1 MKKLL
6 TTILLCPIIISS
18 AQDSTRVDS
27 LKTVQ
32 VTSPYLAHDNS
43 YPVTFTNVSQNE
55 IEAVNTGQ
63 EPSFI
68 LSNYPSMTVYSD
80 AGSGQG
86 YSYFRMRG
94 IDQTRLNLTLDGVP
108 LNEPEDQGVYF
119 SNYPDF
125 FGSINGLQIQRGVGT
140 TKNGNASFG
149 GSMQFQSK
157 ELSDSMKTTLGAGYG
172 SFNSYRFFAEH
183 NMGLKK
189 DVGLYIRAS
198 HIHSDGY
205 RRRSANTSNSVF
217 YSTGIV
223 KKKHVLKLTGFAGNQ
238 RNQMAWLGVSKA
250 DIDNDARQNNNS
262 EENDQFTQSLN
273 QISHSVKLGT
283 KSFLKSTVYYNY
295 LEGYYD
301 FDLNNFLGLPS
312 TDEMYNYAFQS
323 HFLGGFTNFN
333 YFGEKLTWRIGVHG
347 NIYQRKHTGSE
358 RLIGKLYQNRG
369 FKNSFSAFTKADYS
383 VTKSLKLF
391 ADIQYRYTDF
401 DYEGAVDM
409 NKRDWNFI
417 NPKAGLSYQIKSNFL
432 YYSFGA
438 AGREP
443 TRTDMFGGNDDLLA
457 DSTGAAILFI
467 TSPEFVLDHELGWRY
482 QAKKLQTSFNL
493 YYMAF
498 QNEIVL
504 NGQFG
509 PNALALNDR
518 VDQSYRTGAELSIA
532 FHPLKALSLIHHGSI
547 NFSQIT
553 DSGVSFEPIL
563 TPRYIFNQE
572 IVYRLS
578 GFETGLSLRFQSKSY
593 IDFANENEL
602 DAYALLNWRASY
614 SVKGFTVSVF
624 LNNITNKRYFNNGY
638 VDWDGTNKYFVQAT
652 SNVYAMLTYSF

>member
-1 MKKLL
+1 MKKLIS
-6 TTILLCPIIISS
+6 ILLLSHALVVT
-18 AQDSTRVDS
+18 AQDSTWVDTLIKVEVS
-27 LKTVQ
+27 
-32 VTSPYLAHDNS
+32 SAYLANDIT
-43 YPVTFTNVSQNE
+43 YPITFTNIGASE
-55 IEAVNTGQ
+55 ISAVNTGQ

-68 LSNYPSMTVYSD
+68 LSNYPAMTVYSD

-125 FGSINGLQIQRGVGT
+125 FGAINGLQMQRGVGT

-149 GSMQFQSK
+149 GSLQFQSRD
-157 ELSDSMKTTLGAGYG
+157 LTDSMKTTFGAGYG
-172 SFNSYRFFAEH
+172 SYNSYRFFAEH
-183 NMGLKK
+183 NLGLKK

-223 KKKHVLKLTGFAGNQ
+223 KKRHVLKLNGFVGNQ
-238 RNQMAWLGVSKA
+238 RNQMAWLGVA
-250 DIDNDARQNNNS
+250 EDDIQADARQNNNS

-273 QISHSVKLGT
+273 QISHSVKLGA
-283 KSFLKSTVYYNY
+283 KSLLKSTVYYNY

-301 FDLNNFLGLPS
+301 FDLNNFLGFPS
-312 TDEMYNYAFQS
+312 TEEMYNYAFQS

-333 YFGEKLTWRIGVHG
+333 YFTEKLTWRIGIHG
-347 NIYQRKHTGSE
+347 NIYQRKHIGSE
-358 RLIGKLYQNRG
+358 RNIGELYQNRG

-383 VTKSLKLF
+383 ITESFKLF
-391 ADIQYRYTDF
+391 ADVQYRYTDF
-401 DYEGAVDM
+401 DYEGAVDLA
-409 NKRDWNFI
+409 KTEWNFI
-417 NPKAGLSYQIKSNFL
+417 NPKAGISYQFKSNLF
-432 YYSFGA
+432 YYSFGS

-467 TSPEFVLDHELGWRY
+467 TSPEYVLDHELGWRFES
-482 QAKKLQTSFNL
+482 KKLQTSFNL

-518 VDQSYRTGAELSIA
+518 VDQSYRTGAELSLA
-532 FHPLKALSLIHHGSI
+532 FHPVKALSFIHHGSI
-547 NFSQIT
+547 NYSQIT

-563 TPRYIFNQE
+563 TPRFIFNQE
-572 IVYRLS
+572 LVYRLS
-578 GFETGLSLRFQSKSY
+578 GFETGLSVRYQSKSF
-593 IDFANENEL
+593 IDFANENEIEG
-602 DAYALLNWRASY
+602 YTLLNWRASY
-614 SVKGFTVSVF
+614 KVKGFMFSVF
-624 LNNITNKRYFNNGY
+624 LNNITNKRYYNNGY

-652 SNVYAMLTYSF
+652 SNVYGAISYSF